1 MLLIQKEKSSIG
13 WKMSEFSGRTVV
25 CQRLAVTRT
34 AAEVYHG
41 RPEVVTRAAGHS
53 PKKVCVMNHLTRN
66 SEVFA

>member
-1 MLLIQKEKSSIG
+1 
-13 WKMSEFSGRTVV
+13 MSEFSGRTVV
-25 CQRLAVTRT
+25 CLRLTVTRT

-53 PKKVCVMNHLTRN
+53 PKKVRVMNHLSRN